1 MKSVPVMMSLMER
14 LYRPAVAG
22 EVEALATSL
31 AAAFYDD
38 PVFGWLLPDAATRR
52 SRIER
57 FFALEL
63 EHVIMPVGEVWTTD
77 GLPGAALVAPPGKW
91 RLPISAQARH
101 APQFARV
108 FGRRLPWGLGLL
120 TKMESKHLKEPHVY
134 FPYIGIRPE
143 DQGRGLGSGVMSAPL
158 AHADEQHLPC
168 YLEATCPDNARLYR
182 RLGFEDIGTL
192 TFLGSPP
199 LALMRRPPG

>member
-1 MKSVPVMMSLMER
+1 MMSLMPG
-14 LYRPAVAG
+14 LYRPAVDS
-22 EVEALATSL
+22 EVPALAASL
-31 AAAFYDD
+31 AAAFYAD
-38 PVFGWLLPDAATRR
+38 PVFGWLLPDDRTRLR
-52 SRIER
+52 RIER

-63 EHVIMPVGEVWTTD
+63 EHVILPVGEAWTVD
-77 GLPGAALVAPPGKW
+77 GLPGAALVSPPGKW

-108 FGRRLPWGLGLL
+108 FGRRLPWALGLL
-120 TKMESKHLKEPHVY
+120 TKMESKHLREPHVY

-143 DQGRGLGSGVMSAPL
+143 DQGKGLGRQVMEAPL
-158 AHADEQHLPC
+158 AQADEQHLPC

-182 RLGFEDIGTL
+182 RLGFEDIEPL
-192 TFLGSPP
+192 SFAGSPP